1 MKQLRPLAP
10 ATTGSMERLPN
21 SAELLRGRREGEGG
35 PSQRLCAII
44 PSASPDGPPQFLV
57 KQPTRTAC
65 LPFRQRRAMPRMA
78 PTRAP
83 TTSTMWQQHAALSL
97 SRRQASSPAGARHA
111 RRACVG
117 PSTKAKPQGADRP
130 ASAAAGANQ
139 HRTLHTARPSDCAPP
154 PSGLE
159 HARPCSQAA
168 SGLLG

>member
-1 MKQLRPLAP
+1 MPCRPAP
-10 ATTGSMERLPN
+10 PKTARDCLTRPN
-21 SAELLRGRREGEGG
+21 FLGEGREGQGRV
-35 PSQRLCAII
+35 SHRRCAII
-44 PSASPDGPPQFLV
+44 PSASRHGASGFWLTSQPGPPS
-57 KQPTRTAC
+57 
-65 LPFRQRRAMPRMA
+65 LPFRQRRRAMPRMA

-154 PSGLE
+154 PPGLE